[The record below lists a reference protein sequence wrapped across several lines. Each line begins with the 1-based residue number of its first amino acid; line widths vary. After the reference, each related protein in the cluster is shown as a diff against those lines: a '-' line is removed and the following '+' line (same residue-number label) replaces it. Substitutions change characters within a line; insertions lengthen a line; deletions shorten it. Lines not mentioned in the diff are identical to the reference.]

1 MQISKFR
8 LFPIALLA
16 NLLVITLVV
25 AQIPPPSIDDVFQE
39 LESGELT
46 LNFFNALT
54 GAPIPEANI
63 SIEGLGEG
71 ITDFE
76 GKMLF
81 PIPEDGI
88 YNVTFTKEGFITATF
103 KIEVMAGTLFFNR
116 FSVSPVMPIGSLRVV
131 LDWSDKPQ
139 DLDAHLIKDQQY
151 HISYRNMRVTA
162 DGVAK
167 LDRDDTDGYGPETI
181 TVNEIINSAHYCY
194 FVHNYSDRSNHNS
207 KSLSDSKGSVKIYG
221 GDNKLLHV
229 LTVPQDI
236 SGTYWNIF
244 EITNGQ
250 VSINNRVQTN
260 QP

>member
-1 MQISKFR
+1 MKTLNFH
-8 LFPIALLA
+8 LFPLAL
-16 NLLVITLVV
+16 
-25 AQIPPPSIDDVFQE
+25 SIILFICSPILGQESRPGIEDVFKE
-39 LESGELT
+39 LETEELT
-46 LNFFNALT
+46 LHFLNALT
-54 GAPIPEANI
+54 GAPIPDAKVV
-63 SIEGLGEG
+63 IEGVGEG
-71 ITDFE
+71 GTNFE
-76 GKMLF
+76 GRMFF

-88 YNVTFTKEGFITATF
+88 YIVTFSKTGFITSQF

-116 FSVSPVMPIGSLRVV
+116 FSVSPMMPIGSLRVV